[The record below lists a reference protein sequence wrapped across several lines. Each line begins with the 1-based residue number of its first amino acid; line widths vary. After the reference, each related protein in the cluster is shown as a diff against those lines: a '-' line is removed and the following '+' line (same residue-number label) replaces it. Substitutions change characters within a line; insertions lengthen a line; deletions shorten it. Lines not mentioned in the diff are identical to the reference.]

1 MALKNNQSGSIKYF
15 LIKYSFEFVVIIL
28 GILVSLLLEQSRQNA
43 IEVDRKNN
51 TIKQLVNVIEDDI
64 NQIDG
69 FLYLQQYS
77 LISAN
82 KVLNDLNNK
91 TSISEDSVVFHLSSV
106 GRALRSFFP
115 QQGIFDQLVSSD
127 LIKMIDS
134 DELKTKLFKLY
145 NEDLRRHDVH
155 TKEYDIFFLDYN
167 YRLSENFFLQD
178 SWVKTP
184 NAPNPISIDNYKFNS
199 EYYRSRKVFADIIES
214 KSNIQSY
221 INELTYL
228 KGIFSNLKTLCLSEI
243 GEA

>member
-1 MALKNNQSGSIKYF
+1 VALKTNQSGSIKYF
-15 LIKYSFEFVVIIL
+15 LIKYSFEFIVIIL
-28 GILVSLLLEQSRQNA
+28 GILVSLLLEQNRQNA

-77 LISAN
+77 L
-82 KVLNDLNNK
+82 NDLNNK
-91 TSISEDSVVFHLSSV
+91 TLMPEDSAVYHLSSV

-134 DELKTKLFKLY
+134 EELKTKLFKLY

-184 NAPNPISIDNYKFNS
+184 NAPNPISIDSYKFNS